1 MINFN
6 NEYKSFILEKIN
18 DYDHQFYLK
27 NKITK
32 EYTFKGYV
40 NRKIILKGELLNIKI
55 RKYYD
60 LKQHKTYY
68 PIYEYLDID
77 KYQRYDN
84 TTKNEVVKKVLLYNN
99 SYKSAGYINDK
110 ISMSKSTVFKC
121 INKISNNNCQYKI
134 SNFVP
139 KKDKIFICIDDTFR
153 KLKVKNKAT
162 KFRFRIINIYQNKIN
177 NKFENQIKV
186 CMIFKTNT
194 YVSTIN
200 KTTKLIKSILEKYYK
215 YLDLKQKLIVCGD
228 GAKYINTI
236 SNQLKSIQILDKFH
250 CFQNV
255 FKVYNYKNI
264 NRNLSKED
272 AIKFNIWKKES
283 YTKIVKYLQ
292 NKQFDLVY
300 KIIDNS
306 KLIFKE
312 IVKIIELIRLK
323 KYIKFHQ
330 KHIQNWD
337 LYEFNT
343 TYTETYIQ
351 SVIKSR
357 FGNNGKT
364 FCYDIFKKIL
374 SINALVF

>member
-1 MINFN
+1 MINFSS
-6 NEYKSFILEKIN
+6 EYKSLILEKIN
-18 DYDHQFYLK
+18 EYDEQFYFK
-27 NKITK
+27 NKINK
-32 EYTFKGYV
+32 HYIFKGYV
-40 NRKIILKGELLNIKI
+40 NRKIIVKGELLQIQI

-60 LKQHKTYY
+60 LKRHKTYY

-84 TTKNEVVKKVLLYNN
+84 YTKNEVIKKVLLYNN

-110 ISMSKSTVFKC
+110 ISVSKTTVFNC

-153 KLKVKNKAT
+153 KLKVNNKAV
-162 KFRFRIINIYQNKIN
+162 KFRFRVINIYQNKIN

-186 CMIFKTNT
+186 CMIFKTNS
-194 YVSTIN
+194 YVTTIN

-215 YLDLKQKLIVCGD
+215 YLEHKQKLIVCGD

-236 SNQLKSIQILDKFH
+236 SKQLKSIQILDKFH

-255 FKVYNYKNI
+255 FKVYNFKNI
-264 NRNLSKED
+264 NRNLSKEE

-283 YTKIVKYLQ
+283 YTKIIKCLQ
-292 NKQFDLVY
+292 LKQFETVY

-312 IVKIIELIRLK
+312 IVKIVELIRLK

-330 KHIQNWD
+330 EHIKNWD
-337 LYEFNT
+337 MYEFNA

-351 SVIKSR
+351 SIIKSR
-357 FGNNGKT
+357 FGDNGKT

-374 SINALVF
+374 STNALVF